1 MAEVPQAE
9 PAIVAPAAPAVID
22 APDSIDDVRAVLT
35 MYGLAENAACFITCH
50 GITGMEDF
58 EYMEYNEF
66 RSIVKMYNDR
76 YRGVNQKIG
85 FPVQK

>member
-9 PAIVAPAAPAVID
+9 PAIVAPAAPAVLD
-22 APDSIDDVRAVLT
+22 APDSIDNVRAVLT
-35 MYGLAENAACFITCH
+35 TYGLAENAACFITCH

-58 EYMEYNEF
+58 EYMEHNEF
-66 RSIVKMYNDR
+66 QSIVKMCNDR

-85 FPVQK
+85 FSVQK